1 MPGTCNQPAVH
12 TGVPRDKRLDRFQ
25 HASQSARR
33 GRRVERKVR
42 SLRAVHTGHL
52 LAVTGQRDW
61 QPDGSHAPTCRPGES
76 GTRVFGPF
84 SVPECGTCVVN
95 ANLFSMWSIQVR
107 NSGIA
112 VTMTG
117 LLGGVAHF
125 WRKILGFLGSP
136 CRNRE
141 LAVIAPNPGHGE
153 CSARHAVWAGPP
165 APLAWRRLS
174 YRRSR

>member
-1 MPGTCNQPAVH
+1 M
-12 TGVPRDKRLDRFQ
+12 
-25 HASQSARR
+25 
-33 GRRVERKVR
+33 
-42 SLRAVHTGHL
+42 
-52 LAVTGQRDW
+52 
-61 QPDGSHAPTCRPGES
+61 
-76 GTRVFGPF
+76 
-84 SVPECGTCVVN
+84 VN

-117 LLGGVAHF
+117 LLGRVAHF

-153 CSARHAVWAGPP
+153 CSARHAVRAGPP

>member
-1 MPGTCNQPAVH
+1 M
-12 TGVPRDKRLDRFQ
+12 
-25 HASQSARR
+25 
-33 GRRVERKVR
+33 
-42 SLRAVHTGHL
+42 
-52 LAVTGQRDW
+52 
-61 QPDGSHAPTCRPGES
+61 
-76 GTRVFGPF
+76 
-84 SVPECGTCVVN
+84 VN

-117 LLGGVAHF
+117 LLGRVAHF

-165 APLAWRRLS
+165 RRWLGGG
-174 YRRSR
+174 YRTAGAGSGGSRRHPRR

>member
-1 MPGTCNQPAVH
+1 MP
-12 TGVPRDKRLDRFQ
+12 
-25 HASQSARR
+25 
-33 GRRVERKVR
+33 
-42 SLRAVHTGHL
+42 L
-52 LAVTGQRDW
+52 LAASWGRAAWEGRLRRARAHHLYVH
-61 QPDGSHAPTCRPGES
+61 DGR
-76 GTRVFGPF
+76 
-84 SVPECGTCVVN
+84 
-95 ANLFSMWSIQVR
+95 
-107 NSGIA
+107 
-112 VTMTG
+112 
-117 LLGGVAHF
+117 VAHF